1 MPEANESPRDLVLE
15 VSHLSTV
22 FESERGG
29 IPAVR
34 DVSFTIK
41 PGQTLGLVGKSGCG
55 KTVTGLSVLRLINP
69 PGRIT
74 AGKIFFRSNNLAALS
89 ESEMRRVR
97 GRGIAMIF
105 QEPKSSLNPLMKI
118 GSQMIE
124 GMRVHL
130 GLSRA
135 AAWTRGLELLEE
147 VGFPEPSRPMNAY
160 SHQLSGGMRQRAL
173 IAVALSCRPQLLI
186 ADEPTT
192 SLDVTLQGRVL
203 GLLHRL
209 KKEHH
214 LSILMIS
221 HDLGVIAQVADRV
234 AVMHAGRTVE
244 EGAVDEILL
253 RAQHPATQELLVA
266 AKDFYSDDPR
276 APRG

>member
-1 MPEANESPRDLVLE
+1 MPEASVPPQDLVLE

-22 FESERGG
+22 FESERGV
-29 IPAVR
+29 IPALR

-41 PGQTLGLVGKSGCG
+41 SGQTLGLVGASGCG
-55 KTVTGLSVLRLINP
+55 KTVTGLSILRLIKP

-74 AGKIFFRSNNLAALS
+74 AGKILFRRSNLAALS
-89 ESEMRRVR
+89 ESEMRNVR
-97 GRGIAMIF
+97 GHKIAMIF
-105 QEPKSSLNPLMKI
+105 QEPRSSLNPLMKI

-124 GMRVHL
+124 GLRVHL
-130 GLSRA
+130 GLSRV

-147 VGFPEPSRPMNAY
+147 VGFSEPSRPMNAY
-160 SHQLSGGMRQRAL
+160 PHQLSGGMRQRAL
-173 IAVALSCRPQLLI
+173 IAMALSCRPQLLI

-203 GLLHRL
+203 DLLRRL
-209 KKEHH
+209 KKEHQ
-214 LSILMIS
+214 LSMLMIS

-234 AVMHAGRTVE
+234 AIMHAGHTVE
-244 EGAVDEILL
+244 EGAVDEIFR

-266 AKDFYSDDPR
+266 AKDFYSDQPR
-276 APRG
+276 ASRE

>member
-1 MPEANESPRDLVLE
+1 MPEANESPHDLVLE

-22 FESERGG
+22 FESGRGPV
-29 IPAVR
+29 PAVR

-41 PGQTLGLVGKSGCG
+41 PGQTLGLVGESGSG

-69 PGRIT
+69 PGRMA
-74 AGKIFFRSNNLAALS
+74 AGKILFKKSNLAALS
-89 ESEMRRVR
+89 ESEMRNVR
-97 GRGIAMIF
+97 GHRIAMIF

-118 GSQMIE
+118 GAQMIE

-147 VGFPEPSRPMNAY
+147 VGFPEPSPPMNAY
-160 SHQLSGGMRQRAL
+160 PHQLSGGMRQRVL

-186 ADEPTT
+186 ADEPTA

-203 GLLHRL
+203 DLLHRL

-214 LSILMIS
+214 LSMLMIS

-244 EGAVDEILL
+244 EGTVDEIFC
-253 RAQHPATQELLVA
+253 RAQQPATQELLVA
-266 AKDFYSDDPR
+266 ARDFYSDEPR
-276 APRG
+276 ASKE